1 MPLGRAG
8 SIPVIRISII
18 DTEADLAQLAERFTS
33 NEEVAGSNPVVGIP
47 CEYSSAGRTLPCH
60 GRGRGFE
67 SRCSLCRLGG
77 IGRRTGLKI
86 LRWRHRTGSIPV
98 AGILFAPIAQ
108 LDRVSDY
115 ESEG

>member
-47 CEYSSAGRTLPCH
+47 CEHSSAGRTLPCH
-60 GRGRGFE
+60 GRGRGSE
-67 SRCSLCRLGG
+67 SRCSLSSNLGG
-77 IGRRTGLKI
+77 FKL
-86 LRWRHRTGSIPV
+86 H
-98 AGILFAPIAQ
+98 APIAQ

>member
-60 GRGRGFE
+60 GRKSVR
-67 SRCSLCRLGG
+67 
-77 IGRRTGLKI
+77 
-86 LRWRHRTGSIPV
+86 IP
-98 AGILFAPIAQ
+98 LFASI
-108 LDRVSDY
+108 LEVLNNMHL
-115 ESEG
+115 